1 MVRHSRHSAMDR
13 ASDRRRIL
21 QIMGLGAVGLATGH
35 WSVLADDKAASLAE
49 ATASSTKT
57 SETKLAAKATA
68 STSSVP
74 KGDKPSG
81 LLAEPADV
89 TQSEISD
96 LAQARRLIADAR
108 EQMEQVKDYVCTFVK
123 QERIGSKLL
132 TPQVIQM
139 KGRTEPHC
147 IYFSFQT
154 THKGREAIYF
164 PAKYSNKLVAHE
176 GGWRQVEA
184 AEGPDDLRAERV
196 DREVRAGPQLGT
208 VAGQLAGDDRRAGF
222 EGCGLRAPV
231 RRVAG
236 ESVDEDDRRAAG
248 PRHRRAHV
256 GPPRRPSTPLVVA
269 HGDVPY
275 AVDLRVREAVF
286 SRVEWSYAAFC

>member
-35 WSVLADDKAASLAE
+35 WSALADDKATSLAE

-96 LAQARRLIADAR
+96 LEL
-108 EQMEQVKDYVCTFVK
+108 
-123 QERIGSKLL
+123 
-132 TPQVIQM
+132 
-139 KGRTEPHC
+139 
-147 IYFSFQT
+147 
-154 THKGREAIYF
+154 
-164 PAKYSNKLVAHE
+164 
-176 GGWRQVEA
+176 
-184 AEGPDDLRAERV
+184 
-196 DREVRAGPQLGT
+196 
-208 VAGQLAGDDRRAGF
+208 
-222 EGCGLRAPV
+222 
-231 RRVAG
+231 
-236 ESVDEDDRRAAG
+236 
-248 PRHRRAHV
+248 
-256 GPPRRPSTPLVVA
+256 
-269 HGDVPY
+269 HG
-275 AVDLRVREAVF
+275 
-286 SRVEWSYAAFC
+286 